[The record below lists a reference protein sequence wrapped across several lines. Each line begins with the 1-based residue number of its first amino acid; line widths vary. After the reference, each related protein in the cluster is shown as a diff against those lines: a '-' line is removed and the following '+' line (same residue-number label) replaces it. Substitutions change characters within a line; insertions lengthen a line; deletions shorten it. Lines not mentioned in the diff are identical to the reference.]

1 MTTWPRT
8 VDFRRRIRP
17 GDTVVWSHAGAEPT
31 SLITQFLDQRH
42 TFGGPVN
49 VFLTGVS
56 FSETVRPEHSDVV
69 TFSSIGGL
77 GTHRRLADAGC
88 LDVVPLR
95 YGDLPSMIER
105 REVSVDVAMVIGTA
119 PGPDGLVSLGPTV
132 AVSRE
137 VLASARVSYLE
148 INPNVPYL
156 GGDALVAVEDF
167 DEVVYG
173 DEPLVTMPLSDG
185 PPSAVSERICA
196 HIAGLIIDGA
206 TVQLG
211 IGSVGVN
218 LPGFLRNH
226 RDLGI
231 HSAILTDP
239 LVDLIQAGVANG
251 SRKERD
257 PGVAVAGELLGSEKL
272 YRYADHNAA
281 VALRRSADLL
291 DAGVLGGFRRFVSV
305 NSALQVDLTGQVNA
319 EAMGATHVGA
329 VGGQVDFVRAG
340 AGSAEG
346 LSVIALPATAR
357 GCSRIVAALDGGV
370 VTTARSEVDAVVTE
384 YGVARLRGLT
394 LSRRA
399 AALEAIAHPD
409 HREALRGQ
417 GLC

>member
-1 MTTWPRT
+1 MAWPRQ
-8 VDFRRRIRP
+8 VEFRRRLRP
-17 GDTVVWSHAGAEPT
+17 GDSVVWSHAGAEPT
-31 SLITQFLDQRH
+31 SLIEQFLEQRH
-42 TFGGPVN
+42 TLGGPVN

-56 FSETVRPEHSDVV
+56 FSETVRPEHADIVR
-69 TFSSIGGL
+69 FSSIGGL

-88 LDVVPLR
+88 LDVLPCR
-95 YGDLPSMIER
+95 YGDLPAMIER
-105 REVSVDVAMVIGTA
+105 REVPVDVAMVIGTA

-137 VLASARVSYLE
+137 VLRSARVRYLE
-148 INPNVPYL
+148 VNPNVPYVA
-156 GGDALVAVEDF
+156 GDALVPVEDF

-173 DEPLVTMPLSDG
+173 DEPLVTMPPADG
-185 PPSAVSERICA
+185 PPSEVSERICRN
-196 HIAGLIIDGA
+196 IAGLITDGA

-218 LPGFLRNH
+218 LPWFLRH
-226 RDLGI
+226 HHDLGI
-231 HSAILTDP
+231 HSAILTEP
-239 LVDLIQAGVANG
+239 LVELIESGVANG
-251 SRKERD
+251 ARKERD

-272 YRYADHNAA
+272 YRYADRNDA

-291 DAGVLGGFRRFVSV
+291 DPGVLGVFSRFVSV

-319 EAMGATHVGA
+319 EAMATTHVGA

-346 LSVIALPATAR
+346 LSVIALPSSAR
-357 GCSRIVAALDGGV
+357 GRSRIVPMLDSGV
-370 VTTARSEVDAVVTE
+370 VTTARSEVDAIVTE
-384 YGVARLRGLT
+384 YGVARLRGVP

-409 HREALRGQ
+409 HRESLHGRR
-417 GLC
+417 LC